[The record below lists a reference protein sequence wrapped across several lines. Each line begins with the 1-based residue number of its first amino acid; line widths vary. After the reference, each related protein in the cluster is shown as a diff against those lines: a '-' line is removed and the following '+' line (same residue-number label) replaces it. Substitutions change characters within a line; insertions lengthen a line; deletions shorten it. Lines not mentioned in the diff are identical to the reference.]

1 MSLNI
6 GWPASF
12 LTLSG
17 LRLAKMKMDAPF
29 SVAETSLA
37 WKARLLL
44 VSSQA
49 SAPSSH
55 ASFPKLTIHFTAST
69 VPFELMTTFLPLWS
83 TSAPP
88 NDHTNGEVQVGAARN
103 EGPGGG
109 RAGLA

>member
-17 LRLAKMKMDAPF
+17 LRLAKMKMDAPL

-44 VSSQA
+44 VSSHA
-49 SAPSSH
+49 SAPSSQ
-55 ASFPKLTIHFTAST
+55 ASFQKATIHLTAST
-69 VPFELMTTFLPLWS
+69 VPLEFSTTFLPLGS

-88 NDHTNGEVQVGAARN
+88 KLHTSG
-103 EGPGGG
+103 
-109 RAGLA
+109 